1 MLMEHLALEW
11 YIECTGGLQL
21 RVGLG
26 ESGSESKE
34 AWRFVRRGCYGFWRC
49 LVIEYAGSRPF
60 RGRTPVYRAGH
71 VGPPRGHRG
80 LESSVPGWQLD
91 MNGNSMKKNKRR
103 ARPLG
108 SDEDTMRPEYDF
120 SKAVRG
126 VTAAR
131 YAEGTNVV
139 LLDPDVAEIFPD
151 TRAVNEALRTIAR
164 LTRTTSRKP
173 PRKRTA

>member
-1 MLMEHLALEW
+1 
-11 YIECTGGLQL
+11 
-21 RVGLG
+21 
-26 ESGSESKE
+26 
-34 AWRFVRRGCYGFWRC
+34 
-49 LVIEYAGSRPF
+49 
-60 RGRTPVYRAGH
+60 
-71 VGPPRGHRG
+71 
-80 LESSVPGWQLD
+80 
-91 MNGNSMKKNKRR
+91 MKKNKRN
-103 ARPLG
+103 ARPLRA
-108 SDEDTMRPEYDF
+108 DEDTMRPDYDF

-164 LTRTTSRKP
+164 LTRKASRQR